1 MLLRDQLDWGLLL
14 VLNLWTGTIFLIIV
28 RQRLAKEASVN
39 IHLLA
44 LIDWFLLVDGVY
56 QRVIFG
62 DLHEDHRVIYLV
74 TGGRSLKARVLYL
87 QVLPASQLGSRVHL
101 RDDGHLRRLDYEV
114 LRRLIVFFLL
124 S

>member
-1 MLLRDQLDWGLLL
+1 VLLRDQLDWGLLL

-62 DLHEDHRVIYLV
+62 HLHEDHRVIYLV
-74 TGGRSLKARVLYL
+74 TWSLKARVLYL